1 MSRPVTV
8 IGAGLAGCEA
18 VWALARAGEEVRLY
32 EMKPLKYSP
41 AHHCENFAELV
52 CSNSLKA
59 IRPET
64 ASGLLKA
71 EMRRLGSLTME
82 AAEAC
87 AVPAGGALA
96 VDREAFSAY
105 VTERIR
111 SLPNVEIL
119 REEIT
124 ELPAEGIVVCA
135 TGPLTSD
142 RLAAHLSDLFGGTLS
157 FYDAVAPIV
166 SAESVDFTECF
177 YGARWDHG
185 DPDYLNCPMD
195 KERYEAFEEALLC
208 AERAP
213 LHEFDAPPKVYEG
226 CMPVEVMA
234 SRGPGT
240 LRYGPMRP
248 VGLKDPRTGRRPW
261 ANVQL
266 RKENREG
273 TMLGLVG
280 FQTNLKWGEQKR
292 VFSMIPGLEHAD
304 FLRYGV
310 MHRDTFMDSPR
321 LLSEALSL
329 RSDGRLFFA
338 GQLTGVEGYMESA
351 ATGILAGVN
360 AHRYGAGESPLLLP
374 RETMLGALV
383 RYISGADRAEEAGPE
398 EAGLE
403 GSTPNPAEAKNPASP
418 EAPKPSSPRPAEFQ
432 PMGSNMGLLPPLGT
446 RIRGKQERYLALAE
460 RALAALDALLNE
472 ETVFLPEKEDV

>member
-8 IGAGLAGCEA
+8 IGAGLSGCEA
-18 VWALARAGEEVRLY
+18 VWALAKAGETVRLY
-32 EMKPLKYSP
+32 EMKPAKFSP
-41 AHHCENFAELV
+41 AHHSENFAELV

-59 IRPET
+59 SRLET

-71 EMRRLGSLTME
+71 EMKRLGSLTME
-82 AAEAC
+82 AAEAA

-105 VTERIR
+105 ITDRIR
-111 SLPNVEIL
+111 SLPNVEIV
-119 REEIT
+119 REELT
-124 ELPAEGIVVCA
+124 ELPAEGTVVCA

-142 RLAAHLSDLFGGTLS
+142 GLAASLSELFGGTLS

-166 SAESVDFTECF
+166 SADSIDFTKCF
-177 YGARWDHG
+177 YGARWGHG

-195 KERYEAFEEALLC
+195 KEQYEAFVEALLH

-213 LHEFDAPPKVYEG
+213 LHDFDAPPKVYEG
-226 CMPVEVMA
+226 CMPVEIMA
-234 SRGPGT
+234 ARGPDT

-248 VGLKDPRTGRRPW
+248 VGLKNPETGHRPW

-273 TMLGLVG
+273 TMLNLVG

-292 VFSMIPGLEHAD
+292 VFSMIPGLEQAE

-321 LLSEALSL
+321 LLAENLSL
-329 RSDGRLFFA
+329 RGDGRLFFA

-351 ATGILAGVN
+351 ATGILAGIN
-360 AHRYGAGESPLLLP
+360 ARRYQTGEAPLLLP

-383 RYISGADRAEEAGPE
+383 RYITGADRAEAGRPESGRPETGLAESDKPE
-398 EAGLE
+398 EGVAD
-403 GSTPNPAEAKNPASP
+403 P
-418 EAPKPSSPRPAEFQ
+418 EEVSVLRAQTEFQ
-432 PMGSNMGLLPPLGT
+432 PMGSNMGLLPPLEN
-446 RIRGKQERYLALAE
+446 RLRGKQERYLALSE
-460 RALAALDALLNE
+460 RALAALDVML
-472 ETVFLPEKEDV
+472 K